1 MYAIFTMRKMQ
12 LTQRINNLQ
21 YRLMQLSQKLQ
32 DLSVYAGNV
41 ADGIISP
48 SEFLSSPASIF
59 GANMNYFNRS
69 VPKALFEASQSTQ
82 MYNANMI
89 NMNMASGGQ
98 YGMAV
103 DPSNFNSMLQ
113 QNQFFVFNSFFKQA
127 LDAAGKA
134 EAAQVKRLE
143 TDITNQKLMI
153 ETQLK
158 AAETEL
164 QKVEDAESKN
174 IEKTAPKYA

>member
-1 MYAIFTMRKMQ
+1 MYAIFTMRKLQ

-21 YRLMQLSQKLQ
+21 CRLMELSQKLQ

-41 ADGIISP
+41 ADGVITP
-48 SEFLSSPASIF
+48 GEFMSSPASIF
-59 GANMNYFNRS
+59 GANMNFFNNS
-69 VPKALFEASQSTQ
+69 VPQALFEASRSTQ
-82 MYNANMI
+82 MYNNNI
-89 NMNMASGGQ
+89 LNMNAASGGH
-98 YGMAV
+98 YAMLV
-103 DPSNFNSMLQ
+103 DPSRPQSIYA
-113 QNQFFVFNSFFKQA
+113 NQFFVFNAFFKQA

-134 EAAQVKRLE
+134 EAQQVKRLE

-164 QKVEDAESKN
+164 QKVEEQESKN
-174 IEKTAPKYA
+174 IERTAPKYA